1 MVLRTYPTALLARLC
16 SGAAAQRARPAGR
29 PARSRQAATSV
40 MLLVAMGFKHLSLK
54 GLLYPAVRRFQRVAE
69 RSGKDWLI
77 YNPLLMYELH
87 AFATRDSAA
96 VARSFQRVFP
106 EAQSFVDVG
115 AGSGAFSAELQRRG
129 YRVVACERSRFGRRM
144 ARRQGVDSR
153 PFELSKNPPADL
165 PRGFDVAFSFEV
177 AEHVPPGLSRDLVHF
192 IVSLAPTIAFTA
204 APPGQ
209 PGQAHIN
216 LRPPSYWIG
225 LFEALGV
232 AHDPHTTETLRSAFL
247 EESVWAP
254 WLTQNIM
261 VFRRTGSKPRAGR
274 PALARGANRGAN
286 MSESEVTSEHPK
298 ALDKAESDPS

>member
-1 MVLRTYPTALLARLC
+1 
-16 SGAAAQRARPAGR
+16 
-29 PARSRQAATSV
+29 
-40 MLLVAMGFKHLSLK
+40 MGFKLVSLK
-54 GLLYPAVRRFQRVAE
+54 RLLYPAVRRLQRVAE

-115 AGSGAFSAELQRRG
+115 AGSGTFSAGLQRHG
-129 YRVVACERSRFGRRM
+129 YRVIACERSRFGRWM

-153 PFELSKNPPADL
+153 PFELSKNPPANL

-177 AEHVPPGLSRDLVHF
+177 AEHVPPALSRDLVHF
-192 IVSLAPTIAFTA
+192 IASLAPTIAFTA

-209 PGQAHIN
+209 PGHAHIN
-216 LRPPSYWIG
+216 LRPPNYWIG
-225 LFEALGV
+225 LFEAVGV
-232 AHDPHTTETLRSAFL
+232 AHDSHTTETLRSAFL

-261 VFRRTGSKPRAGR
+261 VFRRTGSRPQTSSGATVTGPRCQSRCDA
-274 PALARGANRGAN
+274 
-286 MSESEVTSEHPK
+286 SESEVNSEHPK
-298 ALDKAESDPS
+298 ALDKANPTPADPRLQG